1 MKDPSPLL
9 DDELPEEIASM
20 LRAAD
25 EDVHPNP
32 AAQSATLMARFGEAA
47 PPMMPTLTQR
57 FGSLRAAVVYTGL
70 AAAVGLAAFGW
81 HASSDELG
89 ARAPSTRGGA
99 PSAHVELPA
108 PTPRVAPIAA
118 VSPIP
123 PANDVQEPAS
133 ALPSIDVSALP
144 PSPREPR
151 RAPSPAPGGSSA
163 RFAPSSLAAKAERSN
178 TSLDDELAR
187 IDRARGL
194 LASGKP
200 SDTLVE
206 VKAYRRE
213 YSAQSF
219 ADEADSLEVR
229 ALAAL
234 GRTSE
239 ARALAEQFLTKRPGS
254 PYAEPVRAAV
264 GMTR

>member
-9 DDELPEEIASM
+9 DHELPEEIASL

-32 AAQSATLMARFGEAA
+32 AAQGERLLAQFGEAA
-47 PPMMPTLTQR
+47 PSMTLTLTRR
-57 FGSLRAAVVYTGL
+57 FASLRAAVVYTGL
-70 AAAVGLAAFGW
+70 AAAAGLAAFGW
-81 HASSDELG
+81 HASTDES
-89 ARAPSTRGGA
+89 PS
-99 PSAHVELPA
+99 PA
-108 PTPRVAPIAA
+108 PRVAPIVAA
-118 VSPIP
+118 PAIP
-123 PANDVQEPAS
+123 PAESVSEPPS
-133 ALPSIDVSALP
+133 TLPSVDVSALP

-151 RAPSPAPGGSSA
+151 RAPA
-163 RFAPSSLAAKAERSN
+163 RAAAKTERSN
-178 TSLDDELAR
+178 PSLDEELAR

-194 LASGKP
+194 LGSGKP
-200 SDTLVE
+200 SEALAE

-213 YSAQSF
+213 YAAQSF

-239 ARALAEQFLTKRPGS
+239 ARVLAERFLTKRPGS

>member
-20 LRAAD
+20 LRAAT

-32 AAQSATLMARFGEAA
+32 AAQSERLLARFGKAA
-47 PPMMPTLTQR
+47 PSMMPTLIQR

-70 AAAVGLAAFGW
+70 AAAAGLAAFGW
-81 HASSDELG
+81 HASTDAS
-89 ARAPSTRGGA
+89 
-99 PSAHVELPA
+99 SAPA
-108 PTPRVAPIAA
+108 PPPLAATIAVPA
-118 VSPIP
+118 AIP
-123 PANDVQEPAS
+123 PANDVPEPAS
-133 ALPSIDVSALP
+133 TLPSIDVSALP
-144 PSPREPR
+144 TSPREPR
-151 RAPSPAPGGSSA
+151 RAPAPVPGGSSA
-163 RFAPSSLAAKAERSN
+163 RVAPSSLAAKAERSN

-200 SDTLVE
+200 SETLVE
-206 VKAYRRE
+206 VEAYRRE

-239 ARALAEQFLTKRPGS
+239 ARALAERFLTKRPGS

>member
-9 DDELPEEIASM
+9 DEELPEDVASI

-25 EDVHPNP
+25 EDVHPNA
-32 AAQSATLMARFGEAA
+32 AAQSARLLARFGKQTAIVTAA
-47 PPMMPTLTQR
+47 STTLTLTRR
-57 FGSLRAAVVYTGL
+57 FSSRRAALLYTGL
-70 AAAVGLAAFGW
+70 AAAAGLAAFGW
-81 HASSDELG
+81 RASTAESP
-89 ARAPSTRGGA
+89 ATMPPVAPIVVPIAA
-99 PSAHVELPA
+99 PSA
-108 PTPRVAPIAA
+108 
-118 VSPIP
+118 IP
-123 PANDVQEPAS
+123 PATSLPEPAS

-151 RAPSPAPGGSSA
+151 RAPAPA
-163 RFAPSSLAAKAERSN
+163 AAKTERSN
-178 TSLDDELAR
+178 TNLDEELAR

-194 LASGKP
+194 LGSGKP
-200 SDTLVE
+200 SDALAE
-206 VKAYRRE
+206 VNAYRRE
-213 YSAQSF
+213 YATQSF

-239 ARALAEQFLTKRPGS
+239 ARALAERFLTKRPGS

>member
-9 DDELPEEIASM
+9 DAELPEEIASM

-57 FGSLRAAVVYTGL
+57 FGSLRAVIVYTGL
-70 AAAVGLAAFGW
+70 AAAAGLAVFGW
-81 HASSDELG
+81 DASTGELG
-89 ARAPSTRGGA
+89 GRTPSTGRGA
-99 PSAHVELPA
+99 PSARVELPA
-108 PTPRVAPIAA
+108 PPPRVEPIAA
-118 VSPIP
+118 APAST
-123 PANDVQEPAS
+123 PANEVPEPAS

-151 RAPSPAPGGSSA
+151 RAPSPVPGASSA
-163 RFAPSSLAAKAERSN
+163 RFAPSSLAGKVERSA

-200 SDTLVE
+200 SETLAE

-239 ARALAEQFLTKRPGS
+239 ARALAERFLTKRPGS

>member
-9 DDELPEEIASM
+9 DHELPEEIASM
-20 LRAAD
+20 LRAGD

-32 AAQSATLMARFGEAA
+32 AAQRERLLARFGETA
-47 PPMMPTLTQR
+47 PSTTLTVTQR
-57 FGSLRAAVVYTGL
+57 LRSLRAAVVYTGL
-70 AAAVGLAAFGW
+70 AAAAGLAAFGW
-81 HASSDELG
+81 HASMDES
-89 ARAPSTRGGA
+89 PS
-99 PSAHVELPA
+99 PA
-108 PTPRVAPIAA
+108 PRVAPILALPA
-118 VSPIP
+118 VPS
-123 PANDVQEPAS
+123 ADDVPEPAS
-133 ALPSIDVSALP
+133 TLASVDVSALP
-144 PSPREPR
+144 SSPREPK
-151 RAPSPAPGGSSA
+151 RAPAPA
-163 RFAPSSLAAKAERSN
+163 AAKAERSKTN
-178 TSLDDELAR
+178 LDDELAR

-194 LASGKP
+194 LGSGKP
-200 SDTLVE
+200 SEALAE

-213 YSAQSF
+213 YAAQSF

-239 ARALAEQFLTKRPGS
+239 ARALAERFLTKRPGS

>member
-32 AAQSATLMARFGEAA
+32 AAHSATLMARFREAS
-47 PPMMPTLTQR
+47 PPMTPTLTQR
-57 FGSLRAAVVYTGL
+57 LGSLRAAIVYTGL
-70 AAAVGLAAFGW
+70 AAAAGLAVFGW
-81 HASSDELG
+81 HASTDDS
-89 ARAPSTRGGA
+89 
-99 PSAHVELPA
+99 PA
-108 PTPRVAPIAA
+108 PAPRVAPIAA
-118 VSPIP
+118 PSAIP
-123 PANDVQEPAS
+123 PANDVPEPAT

-151 RAPSPAPGGSSA
+151 RAPAPAAGGSSA

-200 SDTLVE
+200 SETLVE
-206 VKAYRRE
+206 VEAYRRE

-239 ARALAEQFLTKRPGS
+239 ARVLAERFLTKRPGS